1 MNLLLPDIPRR
12 DWPTTSTAREIRG
25 VQRGHSPSL
34 PLPLSLRPPNSPVES
49 GRWVDVQLYI
59 PGMLQKADRPAR

>member
-1 MNLLLPDIPRR
+1 VCNVD
-12 DWPTTSTAREIRG
+12 T
-25 VQRGHSPSL
+25 
-34 PLPLSLRPPNSPVES
+34 LPLSLSLSPSAPPNSPVES